1 MPFFYGDFMYNAS
14 LEILKKINDNGF
26 KAYVVGGYV
35 RDLYLNKRSVDVDIC
50 TNATPKQLKEI
61 FGNLMLPKE
70 SYGSVTIRYKNIRFE
85 VTTFRKDIK
94 YENHRAPI
102 KIKYIDSLIDDLKR
116 RDFTINTLCMDEHGE
131 IIDLLGATDDLDN
144 KVIKVVGSPKKKLKE
159 DVLRILRAIRFA
171 TILNF
176 TLDDS
181 VKKYIKKYGYLLENL
196 SYERKKEELEKIFTS
211 KNASY
216 GVNLII
222 ELGIDKY
229 LELNNLDKLVIV
241 PSLIGIWSQ
250 LGVGDTY
257 PFSNDDKLTIKKL
270 NELQTLDLYNPI
282 VLYNYGLYNCSIS
295 GQIRNIPKKLIT
307 KKYND
312 LPIHNVSELNINGKD
327 IQNLL
332 NIKGKEIGNI
342 LHDIE
347 LLVIKN
353 ELENNYEVIKKYI
366 VEKYYNIQN
375 DKNDI

>member
-1 MPFFYGDFMYNAS
+1 MYNAS

-35 RDLYLNKRSVDVDIC
+35 RDLYLNKRSMDVDIC

-70 SYGSVTIRYKNIRFE
+70 SYGSVTIRYKKIRFE

-116 RDFTINTLCMDEHGE
+116 RDFTINTLCMDEYGE
-131 IIDLLGATDDLDN
+131 IIDLLGAREDLDN
-144 KVIKVVGSPKKKLKE
+144 KLIKVVGSPKKKLKE

-171 TILNF
+171 TTLNF

-181 VKKYIKKYGYLLENL
+181 VKKYIKKYGYLLESL

-216 GVNLII
+216 GVNLMM

-229 LELNNLDKLVIV
+229 LELHNLDKLVIV

-250 LGVGDTY
+250 LGVIDTY
-257 PFSNDDKLTIKKL
+257 PFSNDDKVTIKKL
-270 NELQTLDLYNPI
+270 NELQNLDLYDSM
-282 VLYNYGLYNCSIS
+282 VLYKYGLYNCSIV

-312 LPIHNVSELNINGKD
+312 LVIHNISDLDINGKD
-327 IQNLL
+327 IQEVL

-347 LLVIKN
+347 VLVLKK
-353 ELENNYEVIKKYI
+353 ELENDKEVIKKYM
-366 VEKYYNIQN
+366 VEKYSNIQN
-375 DKNDI
+375 NKNDI